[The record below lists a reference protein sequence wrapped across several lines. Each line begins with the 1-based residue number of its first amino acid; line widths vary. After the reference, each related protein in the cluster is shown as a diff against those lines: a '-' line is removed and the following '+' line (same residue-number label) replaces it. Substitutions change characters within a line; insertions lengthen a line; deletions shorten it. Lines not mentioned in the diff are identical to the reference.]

1 MSDAPFL
8 PLSEPVLGGNEWRY
22 VKECLDTGWVS
33 TAGRFVTA
41 FEDSMCD
48 RTGAPNAVACQSG
61 SAALHVALL
70 SLGVGPGD
78 EVIVPTITFIASV
91 NAVAYTGA
99 SPVFMDC
106 DGFMDIDPA
115 KVAGFLESE
124 CERTDRG
131 VVDRATGCV
140 VKAIMPVHV
149 FGNPCDMVS
158 LLEIADVWGL
168 PVVEDAAESIGSTWT
183 AGPLAGRHTGSVGT
197 FGAFSFNGNK
207 IITSGGGGM
216 LVSPDA
222 ALAQHARHLTTQA
235 KADTVRYIHDEVGYN
250 YRLTNVQAAIGLAQ
264 LELLDRYIKVK
275 RENHA
280 AYVDALQSVPGVSVL
295 GVPEGT
301 SSNHWFYSVLIEPD
315 EAGADREKVMAA
327 LHEEGIQSRP
337 VWELNHRQ
345 APYRA
350 ARAWG
355 IERAQWFWERVL
367 NVPCSTNLTRTD
379 VERVARVVR
388 DVCRG

>member
-1 MSDAPFL
+1 MSDARFI
-8 PLSEPVLGGNEWRY
+8 PLSEPVLGGNEWKY

-33 TAGRFVTA
+33 TAGPFVDRFEGA
-41 FEDSMCD
+41 MRE
-48 RTGAPNAVACQSG
+48 RTGTPHAVACQSG

-70 SLGVGPGD
+70 VLGVGPGD

-106 DGFMDIDPA
+106 DDFMDIDPA

-124 CERTDRG
+124 CERTGRG
-131 VVDRATGCV
+131 VVDRATERV

-149 FGNPCDMVS
+149 FGNPCEMAP
-158 LLEIADVWGL
+158 LLEVAKAWGL
-168 PVVEDAAESIGSTWT
+168 PIVEDAAESIGSTWT
-183 AGPLAGRHTGSVGT
+183 AGPLAGRHTGSLGT

-207 IITSGGGGM
+207 IVTSGGGGM

-222 ALAQHARHLTTQA
+222 ALAEHARHLTTQA
-235 KADTVRYIHDEVGYN
+235 KADTVRYVHDEVGYN

-264 LELLDRYIKVK
+264 LELLDRYIDVK
-275 RENHA
+275 RANHA
-280 AYVDALQSVPGVSVL
+280 AYVDALQGVPGVSVL
-295 GVPEGT
+295 GVRDGT
-301 SSNHWFYSVLIEPD
+301 SPNYWFCSVLVEPH
-315 EAGADREKVMAA
+315 EAGADREAVMAA
-327 LHEEGIQSRP
+327 LHQAGVQSRP

-345 APYRA
+345 APYRD

-355 IERAQWFWERVL
+355 IERAHWFWERVL
-367 NVPCSTNLTRTD
+367 NVPCSTNLTRDD